1 MKRLVIF
8 TISFV
13 IILIP
18 FFFETPPG
26 LTEEGFK
33 ALSVFFV
40 CVFWWITNVVPLMI
54 TSLLAI
60 ILFPILGLDSS
71 SEVYAYFGNTA
82 VFFLIG
88 SFILSSAFKRSKL
101 TLKIA
106 LGFSKNFGK
115 SSKLLAVSFQYAAT
129 FLSFWMSSH
138 AVVAIF
144 LPIIAEIADEME
156 EVNDGQQLVK
166 TLFLSTL
173 WGATIGGNTT
183 LLGGARG
190 PLALAILN
198 SATSKTVSFSQWTM
212 AVFPITLFL
221 SLITTL
227 LILKIT
233 PKVDVK
239 SVNIFLDNKAKELGK
254 LTKKQIEIAF
264 VMVIAIF
271 MWIVFGNQLGLA
283 NIALAAVVVLFMLRL
298 ISWREVEEDV
308 NWGVILMYG
317 GAIVLGQML
326 NKTGVS
332 NWLISITKL
341 ENLSPVLFITM
352 IVVISIVLT
361 EMMSN
366 SAAVVILMQLALPL
380 ASKLNLPV
388 EMIAV
393 LIPVSTGFAFSLP
406 MSSPSVALTLSTG
419 YVELKDTVR
428 YGLFFNLVS
437 MISMIVFAN
446 IFWKFIF

>member
-1 MKRLVIF
+1 M
-8 TISFV
+8 
-13 IILIP
+13 
-18 FFFETPPG
+18 
-26 LTEEGFK
+26 
-33 ALSVFFV
+33 
-40 CVFWWITNVVPLMI
+40 
-54 TSLLAI
+54 
-60 ILFPILGLDSS
+60 
-71 SEVYAYFGNTA
+71 
-82 VFFLIG
+82 
-88 SFILSSAFKRSKL
+88 
-101 TLKIA
+101 
-106 LGFSKNFGK
+106 
-115 SSKLLAVSFQYAAT
+115 LAVSFQYAAT

-144 LPIIAEIADEME
+144 LPIITEIADVAEDI
-156 EVNDGQQLVK
+156 NDGQQLVK
-166 TLFLSTL
+166 ILFLSTL

-198 SATSKTVSFSQWTM
+198 STTSKTVSFSQWTI

-233 PKVDVK
+233 PKIDVK
-239 SVNIFLDNKAKELGK
+239 SISIFLDNKAKELGK

-283 NIALAAVVVLFMLRL
+283 NIALAAVVVLFMLKL

-341 ENLSPVLFITM
+341 ENLSPVLFITV

-388 EMIAV
+388 EMVAV
-393 LIPVSTGFAFSLP
+393 LIPVSTGFAFLLP

-428 YGLFFNLVS
+428 YGLFLNLVS
-437 MISMIVFAN
+437 MISMIFFIN